1 MRTATP
7 VPAGGASPDGAAVNP
22 IDFRYYYKDTDRHG
36 NERRYFRKRVEGT
49 ERYLKVRIRAEPG
62 TEEFHRQFAA
72 AIKGAKAQPTRSD
85 TTEKTVPNSLRWLV
99 EKYYASAP
107 FKALESSTRDVRR
120 RLLDNLCLEPR
131 LEGQPGTLGTLPFN
145 VPADKI
151 EVLRDR
157 KADRVDS
164 ANGRL
169 KALRG
174 LFSFAVTDTSIPMK
188 RNPAKEVSYLKSKKK
203 GGFHTWTTEEV
214 AIYLDRHGPGT
225 KARLALGVILLSGQR
240 RSDIVVFG
248 RQHLRE
254 ARFMPKN
261 LQVFHPGRWISFT
274 QHKNRNKSPVP
285 LTIPVLPE
293 LEHLLAEGPTGAL
306 TFLETQFG
314 KPFTANGFGNWFR
327 RRCNEAG
334 LPHCS
339 AHGLRKAGATIAADN
354 GATAH
359 QLMAIFG
366 WTTIKQAEIYTK
378 KADQKRLAGVA
389 TRLLVPAQFG
399 SSDPTVTSAMPQR

>member
-1 MRTATP
+1 MT
-7 VPAGGASPDGAAVNP
+7 GAAVSP
-22 IDFRYYYKDTDRHG
+22 IDLRYYYEDPDRHG
-36 NERRYFRKRVEGT
+36 NVRRYFRKRIEGT
-49 ERYLKVRIRAEPG
+49 KKYRKVRIRAEPG
-62 TEEFHRQFAA
+62 TEEFHSQFAA
-72 AIKGAKAQPTRSD
+72 ALKGARTCSAATPAGVQN
-85 TTEKTVPNSLRWLV
+85 TVVNSLRWLV
-99 EKYYASAP
+99 ERYYASAA
-107 FKALESSTRDVRR
+107 FKELEGTTREVRR

-131 LEGQPGTLGTLPFN
+131 IEGQPELLGTLPYN
-145 VPADKI
+145 IPADKI

-157 KADRVDS
+157 KAEKTEA

-174 LFSFAVTDTSIPMK
+174 LFAFAVADKSIPMK
-188 RNPAKEVSYLKSKKK
+188 RNPAKEVGYLKSKKK
-203 GGFHTWTTEEV
+203 GGFHTWSTEEV
-214 AIYLDRHGPGT
+214 AIYVDRHGPGT

-240 RSDIVVFG
+240 RSDAVLFG
-248 RQHLRE
+248 KQHLRE
-254 ARFMPKN
+254 ARFMPEN
-261 LQVFHPGRWISFT
+261 LQAFHGGRWISFT
-274 QHKNRNKSPVP
+274 QQKNRNKSPVT

-293 LEHLLAEGPTGAL
+293 LEYLLAEGPTGAL
-306 TFLETQFG
+306 TFLETQFR

-334 LPHCS
+334 LPHCT

-366 WTTIKQAEIYTK
+366 WTTLKQAELYTK

-389 TRLLVPAQFG
+389 TRLLVPSLFG
-399 SSDPTVTSAMPQR
+399 SSDSTVTSATPRR

>member
-1 MRTATP
+1 MMS
-7 VPAGGASPDGAAVNP
+7 GAPMSP
-22 IDFRYYYKDTDRHG
+22 IDLRYYYGDTDRHG
-36 NERRYFRKRVEGT
+36 NVRRYFRKRIEGT
-49 ERYLKVRIRAEPG
+49 KKYRKVRIRAEIG
-62 TEEFHRQFAA
+62 TEEFHSQFAA
-72 AIKGAKAQPTRSD
+72 ALKGARTQPTPSLSA
-85 TTEKTVPNSLRWLV
+85 EKTVPNSLRWLV
-99 EKYYASAP
+99 EKYYGSSA
-107 FKALESSTRDVRR
+107 FKELEASTREVRR
-120 RLLDNLCLEPR
+120 RLLDNLCQEAR
-131 LEGQPGTLGTLPFN
+131 LEGQPGTLGTLPYN
-145 VPADKI
+145 IPADKI

-174 LFSFAVTDTSIPMK
+174 LFAFAVTDKSIPLK
-188 RNPAKEVSYLKSKKK
+188 RNPAKEVAYLKSKRK

-214 AIYLDRHGPGT
+214 EMYLDRHGPGT
-225 KARLALGVILLSGQR
+225 KARLALGIILLSGQR
-240 RSDIVVFG
+240 RSDIVMFG
-248 RQHLRE
+248 KQHMRE
-254 ARFMPKN
+254 ARFMPEN
-261 LQVFHPGRWISFT
+261 LRVFHGGRWIAFT
-274 QHKNRNKSPVP
+274 QHKNRNRAPVS

-293 LEHLLAEGPTGAL
+293 LEYIIAESPCGAL

-389 TRLLVPAQFG
+389 TRLLVPGHFG
-399 SSDPTVTSAMPQR
+399 TGEPLLLTAKGGSQAEDGSR

>member
-1 MRTATP
+1 MA
-7 VPAGGASPDGAAVNP
+7 GASVSP
-22 IDFRYYYKDTDRHG
+22 IDLRYYYEDTDRHG
-36 NERRYFRKRVEGT
+36 NVRRYFRKRIEGT
-49 ERYLKVRIRAEPG
+49 TKYCKVRIRAELG
-62 TEEFHRQFAA
+62 TEDFHRQFAA
-72 AIKGAKAQPTRSD
+72 ALKGARTLPAPAAAV
-85 TTEKTVPNSLRWLV
+85 EKIVPGSLRWLV
-99 EKYYASAP
+99 EKYYASAA
-107 FKALESSTRDVRR
+107 FKELEGSTREVRR
-120 RLLDNLCLEPR
+120 RLLDNLCQEPQIEAR
-131 LEGQPGTLGTLPFN
+131 PGTLGALPYN
-145 VPADKI
+145 IPADKI
-151 EVLRDR
+151 ELLRDR

-174 LFSFAVTDTSIPMK
+174 LFAFAVADKSIPLK
-188 RNPAKEVSYLKSKKK
+188 RNPAKEVPFLKSKKK
-203 GGFHTWTTEEV
+203 GGFHTWSTEEV
-214 AIYLDRHGPGT
+214 AIYLERHGPGT
-225 KARLALGVILLSGQR
+225 KARLALGIILLSGQR
-240 RSDIVVFG
+240 RSDIVLFG

-254 ARFMPKN
+254 ARFIPEN
-261 LQVFHPGRWISFT
+261 LRAFHSGRWIAFT
-274 QHKNRNKSPVP
+274 QHKNRNRSPVT

-293 LEHLLAEGPTGAL
+293 LEYIIAESPCGAL

-327 RRCNEAG
+327 RRCNEAE

-354 GATAH
+354 GATSH

-389 TRLLVPAQFG
+389 TRLLVPGHFRAG
-399 SSDPTVTSAMPQR
+399 EPLLLTAKDEAVK

>member
-1 MRTATP
+1 MMDGQ
-7 VPAGGASPDGAAVNP
+7 VPP
-22 IDFRYYYKDTDRHG
+22 IDIRYYYEDTDRHG
-36 NERRYFRKRVEGT
+36 NVRRYFRKRIEGT
-49 ERYLKVRIRAEPG
+49 KKYRKVRIRAELG
-62 TEEFHRQFAA
+62 TEDFHRQFAA
-72 AIKGAKAQPTRSD
+72 VLKGARIYSTPTAPAGVQ
-85 TTEKTVPNSLRWLV
+85 KTVVNSLRWLV
-99 EKYYASAP
+99 ERYYASAP
-107 FKALESSTRDVRR
+107 YKALEGSTREVRR
-120 RLLDNLCLEPR
+120 RLLDNLCLESR
-131 LEGQPGTLGTLPFN
+131 IEGQPELLGTLPYN
-145 VPADKI
+145 IPAEKI

-157 KADRVDS
+157 KADKTEA

-174 LFSFAVTDTSIPMK
+174 LFAFAVSDKSIPMK
-188 RNPAKEVSYLKSKKK
+188 RNPAKEVGYLKSKKK
-203 GGFHTWTTEEV
+203 GGFHTWSTEEV
-214 AIYLDRHGPGT
+214 AIYLDRHGAGT

-240 RSDIVVFG
+240 RSDVVLFG
-248 RQHLRE
+248 KQHLRE
-254 ARFMPKN
+254 ARFMPEN
-261 LQVFHPGRWISFT
+261 LQAFHGGRWIAFT
-274 QHKNRNKSPVP
+274 QHKNRNKSPVT

-306 TFLETQFG
+306 SFLETQFG

-327 RRCNEAG
+327 RRCDEAG

-366 WTTIKQAEIYTK
+366 WTTLKQAELYTK

-389 TRLLVPAQFG
+389 TRLLVPGQFG
-399 SSDPTVTSAMPQR
+399 MGAPLLSTKNEAAN

>member
-1 MRTATP
+1 MM
-7 VPAGGASPDGAAVNP
+7 DGDVAP
-22 IDFRYYYKDTDRHG
+22 IDLRYYYEDTDRHG
-36 NERRYFRKRVEGT
+36 NVRRYFRKRIEGT
-49 ERYLKVRIRAEPG
+49 KKYDKVRIRAELG

-72 AIKGAKAQPTRSD
+72 ALKGARIYSAVPSTAVQ
-85 TTEKTVPNSLRWLV
+85 KTAVNSLRWLV
-99 EKYYASAP
+99 ERYYASAP
-107 FKALESSTRDVRR
+107 YKALEGSTRDVRR

-131 LEGQPGTLGTLPFN
+131 IEGQPELLGTLPYN
-145 VPADKI
+145 IPAEKI

-157 KADRVDS
+157 KADKTEA

-174 LFSFAVTDTSIPMK
+174 LFAFAVSDKSIPMK
-188 RNPAKEVSYLKSKKK
+188 RNPAKEVGYLKSKKK
-203 GGFHTWTTEEV
+203 GGFHTWSTEEV
-214 AIYLDRHGPGT
+214 AIFLDRHGPGT

-240 RSDIVVFG
+240 RSDVVLFG
-248 RQHLRE
+248 KQHLRE
-254 ARFMPKN
+254 ARFMPEN
-261 LQVFHPGRWISFT
+261 LQAFHSGRWIAFT
-274 QHKNRNKSPVP
+274 QHKNRNKSPVT

-293 LEHLLAEGPTGAL
+293 LEHLLAEGQTGAL
-306 TFLETQFG
+306 SFLETQFG

-366 WTTIKQAEIYTK
+366 WTTLKQAELYTK

-389 TRLLVPAQFG
+389 TRLLVPGQFG
-399 SSDPTVTSAMPQR
+399 TGSPLLATKTEAAN

>member
-1 MRTATP
+1 MT
-7 VPAGGASPDGAAVNP
+7 GAALSP
-22 IDFRYYYKDTDRHG
+22 IDLRYYYEDTDRHG
-36 NERRYFRKRVEGT
+36 NVRRYFRKRIAGSKK
-49 ERYLKVRIRAEPG
+49 YLKVRIRAELG
-62 TEEFHRQFAA
+62 SEGFHNQFAA
-72 AIKGAKAQPTRSD
+72 ALKGAKAQLTRA
-85 TTEKTVPNSLRWLV
+85 TAVEKTIPNSLRWLV
-99 EKYYASAP
+99 EKYYASAA
-107 FKALESSTRDVRR
+107 FKELETSTRDVRR
-120 RLLDNLCLEPR
+120 RLLDNLCQEPR
-131 LEGQPGTLGTLPFN
+131 LEGQPGTLGALPYN
-145 VPADKI
+145 IPADKI

-157 KADRVDS
+157 KAERADA

-174 LFSFAVTDTSIPMK
+174 LFTYAVSDKSIPIK
-188 RNPAKEVSYLKSKKK
+188 RNPAKEVAYLKSKKK

-214 AIYLDRHGPGT
+214 AIYLDRHGQGT
-225 KARLALGVILLSGQR
+225 KARLALGIILLSGQR

-248 RQHLRE
+248 KQHLRE
-254 ARFMPKN
+254 ARFMPEN
-261 LQVFHPGRWISFT
+261 LQVFHAGRWISFT
-274 QHKNRNKSPVP
+274 QHKNRNKSPVL

-293 LEHLLAEGPTGAL
+293 LEHLLTDGPTGAL

-389 TRLLVPAQFG
+389 TRLLVPGQFG
-399 SSDPTVTSAMPQR
+399 AGAPLVLAAKNGLTS

>member
-1 MRTATP
+1 MT
-7 VPAGGASPDGAAVNP
+7 GAALSP
-22 IDFRYYYKDTDRHG
+22 IDLRYYYEDTDRHG
-36 NERRYFRKRVEGT
+36 NVRRYFRKRVEGT
-49 ERYLKVRIRAEPG
+49 KKYLKVRIRAEPG
-62 TEEFHRQFAA
+62 TEEFHRQFAV
-72 AIKGAKAQPTRSD
+72 AIKGAKAQPIRPATA
-85 TTEKTVPNSLRWLV
+85 EKTAPNSLRWLV

-107 FKALESSTRDVRR
+107 YKALEGSTRDVRR

-131 LEGQPGTLGTLPFN
+131 LEGQPGTLGTLPYN
-145 VPADKI
+145 IPADKI

-174 LFSFAVTDTSIPMK
+174 LFAFAVSDKSIPMK
-188 RNPAKEVSYLKSKKK
+188 RNPAKEVAYLKSKKK

-225 KARLALGVILLSGQR
+225 KARLALGIILLSGQR

-248 RQHLRE
+248 KQHLRE
-254 ARFMPKN
+254 ARFMPEN
-261 LQVFHPGRWISFT
+261 LQVFHAGRWISFT
-274 QHKNRNKSPVP
+274 QHKNRNKSPVT

-293 LEHLLAEGPTGAL
+293 LENLLAEGPTGAL

-389 TRLLVPAQFG
+389 TRLLVPGHFG
-399 SSDPTVTSAMPQR
+399 ASAPLLLARMEEAGN

>member
-1 MRTATP
+1 MI
-7 VPAGGASPDGAAVNP
+7 GGAHMGNIPS
-22 IDFRYYYKDTDRHG
+22 RYFYEDQDRHG
-36 NERRYFRKRVEGT
+36 NLRRYFRRRGQA
-49 ERYLKVRIRAEPG
+49 KVRIRAEPG

-72 AIKGAKAQPTRSD
+72 ALRGTAAPPTAPAAP
-85 TTEKTVPNSLRWLV
+85 EKTIPGSLRWLV
-99 EKYYASAP
+99 EKYYASAA
-107 FKALESSTRDVRR
+107 FKELEGTTREVRR

-131 LEGQPGTLGTLPFN
+131 LEGKPGTLGTLSFN
-145 VPADKI
+145 IPADKI

-174 LFSFAVTDTSIPMK
+174 LFAFAVADKTIPLK
-188 RNPAKEVSYLKSKKK
+188 RNPAKEVAYLRSKKK
-203 GGFHTWTTEEV
+203 GGFHTWSTEEV
-214 AIYLDRHGPGT
+214 AIYLERHKAGT
-225 KARLALGVILLSGQR
+225 KARLALGLILLSGQR
-240 RSDIVVFG
+240 RSDVVMFG

-254 ARFMPKN
+254 ARFIPEK
-261 LQVFHPGRWISFT
+261 LQGFHVGRWIAFT
-274 QHKNRNKSPVP
+274 QHKNRNRAPVT
-285 LTIPVLPE
+285 LMIPVLPE
-293 LEHLLAEGPTGAL
+293 LEYIIAESPCGAL
-306 TFLETQFG
+306 TFLETMFG

-327 RRCNEAG
+327 RRCDEAG

-366 WTTIKQAEIYTK
+366 WRTIKQAEVYTQ

-389 TRLLVPAQFG
+389 TRLLVPGQFG
-399 SSDPTVTSAMPQR
+399 QDGPLLLTKVPTTGERA

>member
-1 MRTATP
+1 MT
-7 VPAGGASPDGAAVNP
+7 GAAPVSP
-22 IDFRYYYKDTDRHG
+22 IDLRYYYEDTDRHG
-36 NERRYFRKRVEGT
+36 NVRRYFRKRIEGT
-49 ERYLKVRIRAEPG
+49 KRYRKARIRAEIG
-62 TEEFHRQFAA
+62 TEEFHTQFATA
-72 AIKGAKAQPTRSD
+72 LKGAKAQPARSAA
-85 TTEKTVPNSLRWLV
+85 TEMVVPNSLRWLV
-99 EKYYASAP
+99 EKYYASAA
-107 FKALESSTRDVRR
+107 FKELESSTREVRR
-120 RLLDNLCLEPR
+120 RLLDNLCQEAR
-131 LEGQPGTLGTLPFN
+131 LEGQPGTLGTLPYN
-145 VPADKI
+145 IPADKI

-174 LFSFAVTDTSIPMK
+174 LFAFAVADKSIPLK
-188 RNPAKEVSYLKSKKK
+188 RNPAKEVAYLKSKKK
-203 GGFHTWTTEEV
+203 GGFHTWSTEEV
-214 AIYLDRHGPGT
+214 AIYLERHGPGT
-225 KARLALGVILLSGQR
+225 KASLALGIILLSGQR
-240 RSDIVVFG
+240 RSDIVMFG

-254 ARFMPKN
+254 ARFIPEN
-261 LQVFHPGRWISFT
+261 LRIFHSGRWIAFT
-274 QHKNRNKSPVP
+274 QHKNRNRLPVA

-293 LEHLLAEGPTGAL
+293 LEHIIAESPCGAL

-354 GATAH
+354 GATSH

-366 WTTIKQAEIYTK
+366 WKTIKQAEIYTQ
-378 KADQKRLAGVA
+378 KADQKRLAGAA
-389 TRLLVPAQFG
+389 TRLLVPGHFG
-399 SSDPTVTSAMPQR
+399 VGEPLLLTGKGEAAS

>member
-1 MRTATP
+1 MMAGVP
-7 VPAGGASPDGAAVNP
+7 VSP
-22 IDFRYYYKDTDRHG
+22 IDLRYYYDDTDRHG
-36 NERRYFRKRVEGT
+36 NVRRYFRQRIAGSKKYR
-49 ERYLKVRIRAEPG
+49 KVRIRAELG

-72 AIKGAKAQPTRSD
+72 ALKGAKAQATQPVGV
-85 TTEKTVPNSLRWLV
+85 EKTVPNSLRWLV
-99 EKYYASAP
+99 EKYYASSK
-107 FKALESSTRDVRR
+107 FKELEGSTREVRR
-120 RLLDNLCLEPR
+120 RLLDNLCQEAR
-131 LEGQPGTLGTLPFN
+131 LEGQPGTLGTLPYN
-145 VPADKI
+145 IPADKI

-157 KADRVDS
+157 KADRIDS

-174 LFSFAVTDTSIPMK
+174 LFAFAVSDKSIPLK
-188 RNPAKEVSYLKSKKK
+188 RNPAKEVAYLKSKKK

-214 AIYLDRHGPGT
+214 AIYLERHKPGT
-225 KARLALGVILLSGQR
+225 KARLALGIILLSGQR
-240 RSDIVVFG
+240 RSDIVLFG

-254 ARFMPKN
+254 ARFIPEN
-261 LQVFHPGRWISFT
+261 LQAFHGGRWIAFT
-274 QHKNRNKSPVP
+274 QHKNRNRAPVT
-285 LTIPVLPE
+285 LMIPVLPE
-293 LEHLLAEGPTGAL
+293 LEYIIAESPCGAL
-306 TFLETQFG
+306 AFLETQFG

-389 TRLLVPAQFG
+389 TRLLVPGQFG
-399 SSDPTVTSAMPQR
+399 TGSPLLSAKSEVAS

>member
-1 MRTATP
+1 MT
-7 VPAGGASPDGAAVNP
+7 GAAVSP
-22 IDFRYYYKDTDRHG
+22 IDLRYYYEDTDRHG
-36 NERRYFRKRVEGT
+36 NVRRYFRRRIEGT
-49 ERYLKVRIRAEPG
+49 KKYRKVRIRAELG

-72 AIKGAKAQPTRSD
+72 ALKGARIYSAVPSNAVQ
-85 TTEKTVPNSLRWLV
+85 KTVVNSLRWLV
-99 EKYYASAP
+99 ECYYASAP
-107 FKALESSTRDVRR
+107 YKALEGSTRDVRR

-131 LEGQPGTLGTLPFN
+131 IEGQPESLGTLPYN
-145 VPADKI
+145 IPAEKI

-157 KADRVDS
+157 KADKTEA

-174 LFSFAVTDTSIPMK
+174 LFAFAVSDKSIPMK
-188 RNPAKEVSYLKSKKK
+188 RNPAKEVGYLKSKKK
-203 GGFHTWTTEEV
+203 GGFHTWSTEEV

-240 RSDIVVFG
+240 RSDVVLFG
-248 RQHLRE
+248 KQHLRE
-254 ARFMPKN
+254 ARFMPEN
-261 LQVFHPGRWISFT
+261 LQAFHSGRWIAFT
-274 QHKNRNKSPVP
+274 QHKNRNKSPVT

-306 TFLETQFG
+306 SFLETQFG

-366 WTTIKQAEIYTK
+366 WTTLKQAELYTK

-389 TRLLVPAQFG
+389 TRLLVPGQFG
-399 SSDPTVTSAMPQR
+399 TGSPLLATKTKAAN